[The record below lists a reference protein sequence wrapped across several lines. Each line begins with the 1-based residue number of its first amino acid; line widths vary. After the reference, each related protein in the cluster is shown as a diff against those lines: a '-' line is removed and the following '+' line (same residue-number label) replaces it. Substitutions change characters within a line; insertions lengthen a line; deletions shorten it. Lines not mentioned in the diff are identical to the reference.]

1 MRRFFPASAVLASAL
16 LLAAGA
22 CSLGDGPQGEDI
34 VVNSLADQASPPAG
48 TVTLRSA
55 IAAAGSGDTITF
67 DASLDGGAILLT
79 IVGDEH
85 SVLKGEVY
93 VNNAF
98 AGYQERDYGRSAL
111 YARKNLTIDASSLPN
126 GISVEWG
133 GGDTSRARVL
143 AVYGNLTMKN
153 VAILSGYSEAVPIA
167 GGTQPYTLARGGG
180 LAVWGKATLTD
191 CTIAGNTCLG
201 ESGGA
206 RDRGTYGGGIYA
218 DNLDLVR
225 CVISGNRAIAYGA
238 GGGGIYSVGGGANTG
253 GHGNDTSLRACVISG
268 NRTTAQHA
276 YGGGIFTLS
285 GGPDNLA
292 TMFLTNCTIAR
303 NVVEEHPDFPEVGQ
317 WYTRGGGV
325 YMGGGGLWVSGCTIA
340 ENAVVGVPAIFGGK
354 PNIGG
359 GGVAA
364 TIGNAHTVENV
375 WVQNSIVVGN
385 TMNGAAED
393 WFAGSILN
401 FHSHGYN
408 LVGLVDF
415 RYILVPVPDWMM
427 TSRKRWP
434 KAGDAEGVALLD
446 ALDVASVERHPTI
459 LSAGADAGQPAV
471 LWYPPAALA
480 TDKIPGQDYSIT
492 YVNAGYQGFGQPTD
506 DFLNHVILKLR
517 AEHGAVLGADFGEE
531 FGDLTGVTWYGP
543 AVTWPS
549 NPQNAAWIT
558 FWRDLDTAIDGRL
571 GMAGLNDDF
580 WGTFTSGPLSAH
592 VYMMV
597 GTQTR
602 TFRMEGTDQL
612 GRTRPRGGLG
622 DIGAIEK

>member
-1 MRRFFPASAVLASAL
+1 MKRSRPIFWVFPLAL
-16 LLAAGA
+16 VVAAGA
-22 CSLGDGPQGEDI
+22 CNLSDGPQAADI
-34 VVNSLADQASPPAG
+34 VVNSLSDLAAPPAG

-55 IAAAGSGDTITF
+55 IAAAGAGDTITF
-67 DASLDGGAILLT
+67 DDSLDGGTILLT
-79 IVGDEH
+79 VVGEEH

-93 VNNAF
+93 VNNVF
-98 AGYQERDYGRSAL
+98 SGYQERDYGRSAL
-111 YARKNLTIDASSLPN
+111 YARKDLAIDASGLPH
-126 GISVEWG
+126 GITVKWD
-133 GGDTSRARVL
+133 GGDASHARVL
-143 AVYGNLTMKN
+143 AVYGDLTMKN
-153 VAILSGYSEAVPIA
+153 VALLSGYSEAVAID

-180 LAVWGKATLTD
+180 LAVWGKAALTG
-191 CTIAGNTCLG
+191 CTVAGNTCFG
-201 ESGGA
+201 ESGSA

-218 DNLDLVR
+218 DNLDLVD

-238 GGGGIYSVGGGANTG
+238 GGGGIYSVGGGANSG
-253 GHGNDTSLRACVISG
+253 GRGNDTFLRGCTISG

-285 GGPDNLA
+285 GGPSNLA
-292 TMFLTNCTIAR
+292 AMSLTNCTIAR

-340 ENAVVGVPAIFGGK
+340 ENAVVGVPAIFSNK

-385 TMNGAAED
+385 TMNGEPED

-401 FHSHGYN
+401 FYSQGYN
-408 LVGLVDF
+408 LVGVVDF

-434 KAGDAEGVALLD
+434 KAGDADGVALLD
-446 ALDVASVERHPTI
+446 ALDIASVERHPTV
-459 LSAGADAGQPAV
+459 LSAGTDAGQPAV

-480 TDKIPGQDYSIT
+480 TDKIPNQDYAVT
-492 YVNAGYQGFGQPTD
+492 NVMAGYTGFGQPTD
-506 DFLNHVILKLR
+506 DFLNHVILQLR
-517 AEHGAVLGADFGEE
+517 AQYGAILGADFGSE
-531 FGDLTGVTWYGP
+531 FGDMTGTTWYGP

-549 NPQNAAWIT
+549 NPQNAAWIS
-558 FWRDLDTAIDGRL
+558 FWRNLDIAIGDRL
-571 GMAGLNDDF
+571 GMAILGDDF
-580 WGTFTSGPLSAH
+580 WGTFSSGPLGNVRLTIGSH
-592 VYMMV
+592 
-597 GTQTR
+597 TKS
-602 TFRMEGTDQL
+602 FHMESTDQL
-612 GRTRPRGGLG
+612 GNSRPRGAMG